1 MHMHISSMH
10 IIPIIR
16 KVPNRICAAPSFK
29 DVVRI
34 ISPPF
39 GTVNHKS
46 SKTAFM
52 TLYNKTAACY
62 HMSAVYLSKRKDVLL
77 LKKALIL
84 CLIAALLLSG
94 CDGAKKTDVPTEKP
108 AQEETLPEEPAQ
120 EETLP
125 EEPAQEETLPEE
137 PAQEETIPEEPAQEE
152 TLPEEPE
159 QEETLPE
166 EPIPEAPYSGFTFT
180 TTDRDGNT
188 WDESVFAGYAL
199 TMINFWEPWCGP
211 CVREMPDLQKLQENY
226 ADRGLLIL
234 GVYST
239 DGMEA
244 DVDSVLKSSGVT
256 YPILHYTE
264 AFERFESGYVPTTI
278 FVDREGNVLSGSEGE
293 LYIGSNSYEAWAE
306 IVEGLL

>member
-34 ISPPF
+34 ISPQF

-52 TLYNKTAACY
+52 TLYNKSAACY

-84 CLIAALLLSG
+84 CLLAALLLSG
-94 CDGAKKTDVPTEKP
+94 CGGGKKTDTP
-108 AQEETLPEEPAQ
+108 AEEPAQ
-120 EETLP
+120 EETI
-125 EEPAQEETLPEE
+125 PEE

-152 TLPEEPE
+152 TLPEEP
-159 QEETLPE
+159 TT
-166 EPIPEAPYSGFTFT
+166 EAPYSGLSFT

-188 WDESVFAGYAL
+188 WDESVFAGHAL

-211 CVREMPDLQKLQENY
+211 CVHEMPDLQKLQENY

-264 AFERFESGYVPTTI
+264 AFDRFQSGYVPTTI

>member
-34 ISPPF
+34 ISPQF

-77 LKKALIL
+77 LKKALLL
-84 CLIAALLLSG
+84 CLIAALLLCG
-94 CDGAKKTDVPTEKP
+94 CGTKKTDVPAEEPAQEEARPEQP
-108 AQEETLPEEPAQ
+108 AQEETLPEE
-120 EETLP
+120 T
-125 EEPAQEETLPEE
+125 T
-137 PAQEETIPEEPAQEE
+137 
-152 TLPEEPE
+152 
-159 QEETLPE
+159 
-166 EPIPEAPYSGFTFT
+166 PEAPYSGLTFST
-180 TTDRDGNT
+180 VDRDGNT
-188 WDESVFAGYAL
+188 WDESVFAGHAL

-239 DGMEA
+239 DDMES
-244 DVDSVLKSSGVT
+244 DVDSVLESAGVT

>member
-1 MHMHISSMH
+1 MHMHISTMH

-34 ISPPF
+34 ISPQF

-94 CDGAKKTDVPTEKP
+94 CGGGKKTDTP
-108 AQEETLPEEPAQ
+108 A
-120 EETLP
+120 
-125 EEPAQEETLPEE
+125 EE

-152 TLPEEPE
+152 TPPAEPA
-159 QEETLPE
+159 
-166 EPIPEAPYSGFTFT
+166 PEASGSGLSFT

-188 WDESVFAGYAL
+188 WDESVFTGHAL

-211 CVREMPDLQKLQENY
+211 CVHEMPDLQKLQENY

-239 DGMEA
+239 DGMES

-264 AFERFESGYVPTTI
+264 AFDRFQSGYVPTTI

-306 IVEGLL
+306 IIEGLL